1 MAIRNYFSSL
11 TQPFAQE
18 PIKPVPVVASGVRR
32 VPDYIVKMLIKFE
45 GMAKRGADGLIYPY
59 HDMVG
64 FPTIGVGHLLSR
76 VKYEDLSKYPPIT
89 EEEAYA
95 LKYKDL
101 DRFAIGVCS
110 LVKCPIND
118 NEFGALV
125 MLSFNIGLGNLKA
138 STLLKKLNRG
148 DPRDEVGVEFLK
160 WDIAQGQKVRGLTIR
175 RTAEMKVFL
184 TPC

>member
-1 MAIRNYFSSL
+1 MSVLKAISFLKEPFKQQPVETVPL
-11 TQPFAQE
+11 TAT
-18 PIKPVPVVASGVRR
+18 GVRR
-32 VPDYIVKMLIKFE
+32 VPDFIVPMLIKFE

-76 VKYEDLSKYPPIT
+76 VKFEDLSKYPPIT
-89 EEEAYA
+89 EAEAYA

-101 DRFAIGVCS
+101 DRFSTGVSS
-110 LVKCPIND
+110 LVKCNIND

-125 MLSFNIGLGNLKA
+125 MLAFNIGLGNLKN
-138 STLLKKLNRG
+138 SLLLRKLNRG
-148 DPRDEVGVEFLK
+148 DAREEVATEFLK
-160 WDIAQGQKVRGLTIR
+160 WDIAQGQKVKGLTIR
-175 RTAEMKVFL
+175 RTSEMKVFL

>member
-1 MAIRNYFSSL
+1 MLQTVLNVFTAPFS
-11 TQPFAQE
+11 QPE
-18 PIKPVPVVASGVRR
+18 VKPIPVVKSGVRR
-32 VPDYIVKMLIKFE
+32 VPDAIVAMLIKFE
-45 GMAKRGADGLIYPY
+45 GMAKRGSDGLIYPY

-89 EEEAYA
+89 EAEAIA
-95 LKYKDL
+95 LKYRDL

-110 LVKCPIND
+110 LVKCDIND

-125 MLSFNIGLGNLKA
+125 SLAFNIGLGNLKS
-138 STLLKKLNRG
+138 STLLRKLNRG
-148 DPRDEVGVEFLK
+148 DDRNDVGLEFLK
-160 WDIAQGQKVRGLTIR
+160 WDKAQGQKIRGLSLR
-175 RTAEMKVFL
+175 RNAEMKVFL

>member
-1 MAIRNYFSSL
+1 MAISNYFSSL
-11 TQPFAQE
+11 NKPFSQE
-18 PIKPVPVVASGVRR
+18 PIKPVSFVESGARR
-32 VPDYIVKMLIKFE
+32 VPDFIVKMLIQFE
-45 GMAKRGADGLIYPY
+45 GMAKRGADGRIYPY

-76 VKYEDLSKYPPIT
+76 VKFEDLSKYPPIT

-101 DRFAIGVCS
+101 DKFANGVCS

-138 STLLKKLNRG
+138 SALLKKLNRG
-148 DPRDEVGVEFLK
+148 DDRNEVGAEFLK
-160 WDIAQGQKVRGLTIR
+160 WDIAQGLKVRGLTVR

-184 TPC
+184 SPC